1 MKYASFCY
9 PMKAACLQFL
19 YDIYLDTEKSI
30 SEDFHSSLWEAVEII
45 YEDLKKYIEI
55 KINSGKRSH
64 KHMRDESEAFG
75 EVDVSRNFIMRDCF
89 GAEPITKLL
98 EQYVFLQ
105 VIPSLNKFFELR
117 LRLNETNTNLVRNII
132 RLTAESAKH
141 TAGNV

>member
-1 MKYASFCY
+1 M
-9 PMKAACLQFL
+9 FL
-19 YDIYLDTEKSI
+19 ETLS
-30 SEDFHSSLWEAVEII
+30 V
-45 YEDLKKYIEI
+45 
-55 KINSGKRSH
+55 
-64 KHMRDESEAFG
+64 
-75 EVDVSRNFIMRDCF
+75 RDCF